1 MIFFSIITLYLFIIG
16 GAISQAKGAVTNW
29 WSNLTTTQDLEDEKN
44 TPVIQDI

>member
-1 MIFFSIITLYLFIIG
+1 LLFFFIITFYLFIIG

-44 TPVIQDI
+44 TPVIQDV